1 MVDGRWSMVDGRG
14 VGYIRPGIL
23 NKRLATFNYCA
34 RYLGWKPQMYH
45 APMDHG
51 KASGPLLIFAIVGWA
66 PERTTCSNSDKV

>member
-1 MVDGRWSMVDGRG
+1 M

-45 APMDHG
+45 APMDRG
-51 KASGPLLIFAIVGWA
+51 KYKRGQTVILNDA
-66 PERTTCSNSDKV
+66 PKVRLSAAFFIKFRQDCLKMKFLY

>member
-1 MVDGRWSMVDGRG
+1 M

-45 APMDHG
+45 APMDRE
-51 KASGPLLIFAIVGWA
+51 KPSGPFDLAIGRLGTR
-66 PERTTCSNSDKV
+66 RTTCSNSDKV